1 MNNVPLVRS
10 IARTKENRRIVAQ
23 FLKCKEKHESLRAG
37 AWWDGIL
44 MGAAFLKLGAAWGC
58 YGWEGSIPKES
69 PLVRLHIGHIHLC
82 RGELLGNSLKAWF
95 LLGLVSLR
103 WVQKAKCALAA
114 GRDSGQG
121 IVVLGAMCEEGHL
134 PALVLLFHLW
144 WPKQLWKEKA
154 ALSSKQGCA
163 FLVSDACCISPA
175 KMQSLCFP
183 KPAKHFKMKDV
194 TGIPSHHIYYFGN
207 EHF

>member
-82 RGELLGNSLKAWF
+82 RGQLLGNSLKAWF
-95 LLGLVSLR
+95 LLGLVSFWLGTEGKMCPGCWQR
-103 WVQKAKCALAA
+103 QWTGNCSA
-114 GRDSGQG
+114 GSN
-121 IVVLGAMCEEGHL
+121 V
-134 PALVLLFHLW
+134 
-144 WPKQLWKEKA
+144 
-154 ALSSKQGCA
+154 
-163 FLVSDACCISPA
+163 
-175 KMQSLCFP
+175 
-183 KPAKHFKMKDV
+183 
-194 TGIPSHHIYYFGN
+194 
-207 EHF
+207 